1 MENFAYYIFVLV
13 AIIVGFFIV
22 KKVATCLIKT
32 LVTVI
37 IVAVIAAVYW
47 LYFS

>member
-13 AIIVGFFIV
+13 AIIVGFFLV